1 MEILLEVA
9 PLLGRAELN
18 AEEYHS
24 LAVGDVVVLDQK
36 ATAPLS
42 VKVGDDF
49 LFEATPGLFHNH
61 KAIKIDG

>member
-1 MEILLEVA
+1 MEIPLKVT

-24 LAVGDVVVLDQK
+24 LAVGDVIVLDQK
-36 ATAPLS
+36 ATEPLK
-42 VKVGDDF
+42 VKVGDS
-49 LFEATPGLFHNH
+49 LEFEATPGLFHNH